1 MSPII
6 PSSGLHALLWSFL
19 LTYRLYFVDVVQLLS
34 CIWLF
39 MTPWT
44 CQAPLSFTISWNLLG
59 FMSIELV
66 TLSNHLFL
74 CCPFLLLPSI
84 FSSIRVFSNELAL
97 CIRWPKYWSFSISS
111 SNEYSRLILLG
122 FRQDSLQSKGLSRVF
137 PNSTVQKHQFFSS
150 EVSTCSS
157 FGYETKATY
166 RSHDVGCKHFFFF
179 LVGIPV
185 FITDW
190 ESWSNF
196 VLSLIGCITPS
207 PSRIL
212 AGFQLRKLYPTSQL
226 PT

>member
-1 MSPII
+1 MSPVI

-19 LTYRLYFVDVVQLLS
+19 LIYRLYFVDVVQLLN

-97 CIRWPKYWSFSISS
+97 CIRWPKYWRFSISS
-111 SNEYSRLILLG
+111 SNEYSVLI
-122 FRQDSLQSKGLSRVF
+122 
-137 PNSTVQKHQFFSS
+137 
-150 EVSTCSS
+150 S
-157 FGYETKATY
+157 FGIDWFDLLAVQGTLKSLLQLHSSKASILQLWGFY
-166 RSHDVGCKHFFFF
+166 MFFFW
-179 LVGIPV
+179 VWHQSHIQV
-185 FITDW
+185 
-190 ESWSNF
+190 SWCR
-196 VLSLIGCITPS
+196 L
-207 PSRIL
+207 
-212 AGFQLRKLYPTSQL
+212 
-226 PT
+226 

>member
-19 LTYRLYFVDVVQLLS
+19 LIYRLYFVDVVQLLN

-97 CIRWPKYWSFSISS
+97 CIRWPKYWRFSISS
-111 SNEYSRLILLG
+111 SNEYSG
-122 FRQDSLQSKGLSRVF
+122 DNF
-137 PNSTVQKHQFFSS
+137 
-150 EVSTCSS
+150 
-157 FGYETKATY
+157 
-166 RSHDVGCKHFFFF
+166 
-179 LVGIPV
+179 
-185 FITDW
+185 
-190 ESWSNF
+190 ESWLRKIRWSFTIWPSPGYKFQN
-196 VLSLIGCITPS
+196 SKHIQPITPGS
-207 PSRIL
+207 
-212 AGFQLRKLYPTSQL
+212 KLTVLNCS
-226 PT
+226 